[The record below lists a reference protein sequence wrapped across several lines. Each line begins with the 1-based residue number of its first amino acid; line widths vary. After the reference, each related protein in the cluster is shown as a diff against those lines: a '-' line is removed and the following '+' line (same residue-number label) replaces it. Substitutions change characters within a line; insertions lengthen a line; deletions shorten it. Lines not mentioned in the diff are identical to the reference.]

1 MNSAGTAG
9 EGAKARA
16 TKANRVYAA
25 LREDVLSGRLCAG
38 AVLDEAA
45 LALSFEVSRTPVR
58 EALRSLQRDG
68 LLLEGARR
76 QLFVIDV
83 SEHRREV
90 VLLREAL
97 ESAATVE
104 ACRRLEPADLDGLR
118 LAVIRQRRAAR
129 AGDAQEF
136 FRLDEE
142 FHRALAGVARM
153 PLLSMLLGRLG
164 AFVHLARAD
173 QATGTGHMLG
183 VAGEHERLLDLL
195 EERDAL
201 TLRAAL
207 ITHIHDLAPRH
218 PAGAPHGETRRD
230 AAADRRDEGALP
242 GEPGEG
248 ALAERPDAGPPGA
261 PSAR

>member
-1 MNSAGTAG
+1 MDSAGTAA
-9 EGAKARA
+9 EGARART

-25 LREDVLSGRLCAG
+25 LREDILSGRLCAG

-45 LALSFEVSRTPVR
+45 LARSFDVSRTPVR

-142 FHRALAGVARM
+142 FHRALADVARM
-153 PLLSMLLGRLG
+153 PLLSMLLGQLG

-173 QATGTGHMLG
+173 QATDTGHMLG
-183 VAGEHERLLDLL
+183 VAEEHERLLDLL
-195 EERDAL
+195 EARDAL

-218 PAGAPHGETRRD
+218 PSSAPHNETGRD
-230 AAADRRDEGALP
+230 TTTDRRHEKDQP
-242 GEPGEG
+242 GEPSDG
-248 ALAERPDAGPPGA
+248 ALEEQPDVSSSRT
-261 PSAR
+261 PSAP